1 MFKKTGSKIKFQ
13 GMFSMVSES
22 EVTERKDDPMC
33 EHNKVNHDGIFKKV
47 SFNDG
52 SKRLDRE
59 GDLSPFPYIP
69 KEKLK
74 MIKSKTKVENL
85 PRQIPLWRA
94 KIYEWVDSTLSTW
107 LILMFYK
114 PYDEIYSH
122 LILRYLSPALYL
134 ILHNFDI
141 AIN

>member
-52 SKRLDRE
+52 SKRLDHDD
-59 GDLSPFPYIP
+59 DLSPFPYIP

-74 MIKSKTKVENL
+74 MMKAKTKVENL
-85 PRQIPLWRA
+85 PREIPL
-94 KIYEWVDSTLSTW
+94 
-107 LILMFYK
+107 
-114 PYDEIYSH
+114 
-122 LILRYLSPALYL
+122 
-134 ILHNFDI
+134 
-141 AIN
+141 